1 MRTFGVDAFWVPVP
15 ELVPPPPWTEDPGCA
30 AAGEELAG
38 PGAVAVAVAVAV
50 AMEAV
55 AVRPAPG
62 SGANGLCELP
72 VRCSDA
78 PLVVSAT
85 AWSAL
90 AGAWLTGMPAEPG
103 WTGSGESEGE
113 LEPPPSSAY
122 ASAATN
128 ATTSAARIGRR
139 RLSSRSTLMAFKNS
153 LMASPSRR
161 PVRPAS
167 FHSPASRRAS
177 RPRPGRTRSLHLSGL
192 ALRRAHT
199 RWR

>member
-30 AAGEELAG
+30 AAGEGL
-38 PGAVAVAVAVAV
+38 GAVAVAV
-50 AMEAV
+50 EAV

-85 AWSAL
+85 AWPAL

-113 LEPPPSSAY
+113 L
-122 ASAATN
+122 
-128 ATTSAARIGRR
+128 
-139 RLSSRSTLMAFKNS
+139 
-153 LMASPSRR
+153 
-161 PVRPAS
+161 
-167 FHSPASRRAS
+167 
-177 RPRPGRTRSLHLSGL
+177 
-192 ALRRAHT
+192 
-199 RWR
+199 